1 MKFQKKM
8 IILTTVA
15 AVTFGLI
22 ACGAAVADSKKDD
35 GAAVKPMAMKS
46 APAKAGMKGGC
57 SHGAKGGKMGGCS
70 HGAKGGM
77 MHGRMGMKPMA
88 KPIKIQVDDVTII
101 ILVNKDGSAKV
112 AKMGGCDHGAKG
124 GKMGGC
130 DHGAKGGK
138 MGGCDH
144 GAKGG
149 KMSGCEQAAK
159 MDCCD
164 DGKTAP
170 KKADQPNRK

>member
-8 IILTTVA
+8 IVLTTA
-15 AVTFGLI
+15 AVATFGLI

-35 GAAVKPMAMKS
+35 EAAVKPMAMKS

-57 SHGAKGGKMGGCS
+57 SHGAKGGMGGCS
-70 HGAKGGM
+70 
-77 MHGRMGMKPMA
+77 
-88 KPIKIQVDDVTII
+88 
-101 ILVNKDGSAKV
+101 
-112 AKMGGCDHGAKG
+112 HGAKG

-138 MGGCDH
+138 MGGCEH

-149 KMSGCEQAAK
+149 M
-159 MDCCD
+159 MNCCD
-164 DGKTAP
+164 NKKAPAAAP
-170 KKADQPNRK
+170 KAEPVKK

>member
-8 IILTTVA
+8 IILTTA
-15 AVTFGLI
+15 AVATFGLI
-22 ACGAAVADSKKDD
+22 ACGAAVADAKKDD

-46 APAKAGMKGGC
+46 A
-57 SHGAKGGKMGGCS
+57 AKGGKMGGCE
-70 HGAKGGM
+70 
-77 MHGRMGMKPMA
+77 
-88 KPIKIQVDDVTII
+88 
-101 ILVNKDGSAKV
+101 
-112 AKMGGCDHGAKG
+112 HGAKG

-149 KMSGCEQAAK
+149 MKPAARPIKIQVDDVTIIILVNKDGSAKVARMGGCEHGAK
-159 MDCCD
+159 GGAMKGGCEH
-164 DGKTAP
+164 GAKGG
-170 KKADQPNRK
+170 KKAEPAKK